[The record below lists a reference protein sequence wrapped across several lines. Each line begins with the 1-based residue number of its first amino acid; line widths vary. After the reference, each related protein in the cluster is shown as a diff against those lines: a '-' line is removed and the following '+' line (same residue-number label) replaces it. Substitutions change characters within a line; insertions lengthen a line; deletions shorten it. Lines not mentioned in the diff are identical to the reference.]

1 MTRVLLVEDDKNLCF
16 ILKSSLEQMIG
27 GYEVETAANGEEGL
41 KRLAEGKFDVIVSD
55 VEMPVMDGMTMVRH
69 IREHHPQVAI
79 IFITGL
85 TTARDVIN
93 GYQSGADFYIKK
105 PFLPEELDAHIQAV
119 LKVKQSAVAPEREE
133 SSSVCLMILMSL
145 SCRTAMFRTMSVEM
159 SVGSLWPPV
168 MMRTVLEM
176 PSYHLHLQV
185 VHFLYLSRIQELA
198 VFFIIFDPQVQ
209 KFLLTVKPLA
219 HGLVYFLV
227 GQPVGRA
234 FRAAFFQRTESAFRS
249 GADSVHFPEITAIG
263 VNELFTC
270 AVIQRQFVCDAPGF
284 GFNEM
289 FRIHFLFRSR
299 SGLCGSIE
307 T

>member
-119 LKVKQSAVAPEREE
+119 LKVKQSAAAPETAEK
-133 SSSVCLMILMSL
+133 SSYTLGKYTFVPSL
-145 SCRTAMFRTMSVEM
+145 
-159 SVGSLWPPV
+159 P
-168 MMRTVLEM
+168 
-176 PSYHLHLQV
+176 
-185 VHFLYLSRIQELA
+185 
-198 VFFIIFDPQVQ
+198 
-209 KFLLTVKPLA
+209 K
-219 HGLVYFLV
+219 
-227 GQPVGRA
+227 
-234 FRAAFFQRTESAFRS
+234 
-249 GADSVHFPEITAIG
+249 
-263 VNELFTC
+263 TC
-270 AVIQRQFVCDAPGF
+270 SSMARNA
-284 GFNEM
+284 
-289 FRIHFLFRSR
+289 SR
-299 SGLCGSIE
+299 SPRKRRRCSKCFAGKWGTS
-307 T
+307 